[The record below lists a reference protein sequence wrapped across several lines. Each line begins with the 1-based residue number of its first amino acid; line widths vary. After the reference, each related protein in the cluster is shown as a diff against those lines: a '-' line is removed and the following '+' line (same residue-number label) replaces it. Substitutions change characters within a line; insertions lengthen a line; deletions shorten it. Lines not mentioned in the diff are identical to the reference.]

1 MIKLNYIGINN
12 PNAQES
18 YYFSLGNTAANT
30 SRFVIENLSFKV
42 TDGRSY
48 DWSAI
53 IGVGDP
59 RVFSAGDVIRFD
71 LSVPYTEFFNDVEF
85 ATVEYTPTKFII
97 NGTEYLCTPRKTFDN
112 ITLFNAS
119 SNTNQVKEGTI
130 GTISIY
136 DSNDVLTYKFVPCI
150 DDNDNLAYYDEV
162 NDNYIYPNSQ
172 TYFYS
177 GSVASTIIVDSD
189 IKAVPASGGTIN
201 ITVDSE
207 SNWSA
212 ATTDMSV
219 TVTDYFESQGSSVYY
234 LSAITQNYPSVGT
247 FNLLQVYIP
256 SSPEEGY
263 VTVFLEDGVLHCRT
277 TEVWGGSS
285 TITIHDNYAITFF
298 GARSNITWKPLEDY
312 YKPSDLLTFST
323 AGTPSDTAITITI
336 PSTTATTQKEATIY
350 FINEVGDKDQL
361 TIKQRKYSV
370 GGIRLIDIGESEV
383 ETFYIGNDEVELIY
397 MGEEI
402 VYEKGQGPTPTPT
415 PTQPQAAFLWTNDGE
430 IHVISEVEG
439 ELVFPTL
446 SNGVDYYMVNTTDD
460 LDEITT
466 EKMIFGLVD
475 EDDGFY
481 LDIYKK
487 IDGWKILYDSGNGEV
502 EESCGLAIGETISI
516 QDFGFEFEVIENGFV
531 FNFTNNIFE
540 TIGLCEIY
548 GENDGDEIEQNNV
561 RFVYVDDG
569 ENTPYWDAVGCEY
582 VCKACFEMVNGNI
595 GERTVNK
602 SDCPYLVNDRGYGV
616 IFYVSYWG
624 GGNEQIALMNVT
636 DDYYGKALY
645 LNANKSIKFGDTTI
659 NQGTVNASVGNYY
672 VSNKK
677 NSTEEWIE
685 ILPSNG
691 NSRLT
696 ISNLY

>member
-1 MIKLNYIGINN
+1 MIDLNYIGINN
-12 PNAQES
+12 PTAQES
-18 YYFSLGNTAANT
+18 YYFYFEADNFN
-30 SRFVIENLSFKV
+30 RIVFENFSFKT
-42 TDGRSY
+42 TDGSGY
-48 DWSAI
+48 DWGAI
-53 IGVGDP
+53 IGFGDY
-59 RVFSAGDVIRFD
+59 RVFSDGERIRFD
-71 LSVPYTEFFNDVEF
+71 VQTPYTDIFNDLEF
-85 ATVEYTPTKFII
+85 ATVEFTETKLII
-97 NGTEYLCTPRKTFDN
+97 NGTEYPCTPRDLSKWVHMY
-112 ITLFNAS
+112 LFNS
-119 SNTNQVKEGTI
+119 YNRTNQVKEGTI
-130 GTISIY
+130 GTVSY
-136 DSNDVLTYKFVPCI
+136 YYNNTLSEKFVPCI
-150 DDNDNLAYYDEV
+150 DDNNLLCFRKEDEGGIV
-162 NDNYIYPNSQ
+162 LQYVYPNNQ

-201 ITVDSE
+201 VTVNSDTP
-207 SNWSA
+207 WSA
-212 ATTDMSV
+212 TSTGSWYTMS
-219 TVTDYFESQGSSVYY
+219 Q
-234 LSAITQNYPSVGT
+234 
-247 FNLLQVYIP
+247 
-256 SSPEEGY
+256 
-263 VTVFLEDGVLHCRT
+263 
-277 TEVWGGSS
+277 
-285 TITIHDNYAITFF
+285 
-298 GARSNITWKPLEDY
+298 
-312 YKPSDLLTFST
+312 T
-323 AGTPSDTAITITI
+323 AGTENDTAITITV
-336 PSTTATTQKEATIY
+336 PSTTSTTQSEDTIT
-350 FINEVGDKDQL
+350 FTNENGDTAQL

-370 GGIRLIDIGESEV
+370 GGIHLLNIGDTELD
-383 ETFYIGNDEVELIY
+383 TLMIGDQEVELIY
-397 MGEEI
+397 MGEEV

-466 EKMIFGLVD
+466 EKAIFGLVD

-487 IDGWKILYDSGNGEV
+487 IDGWKILYNSGNGEV

-540 TIGLCEIY
+540 NIGFCEIY